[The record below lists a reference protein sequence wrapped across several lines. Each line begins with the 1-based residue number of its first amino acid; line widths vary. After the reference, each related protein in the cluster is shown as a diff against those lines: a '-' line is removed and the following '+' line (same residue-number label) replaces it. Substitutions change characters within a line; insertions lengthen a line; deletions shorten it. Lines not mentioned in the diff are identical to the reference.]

1 MAELRIQEYQV
12 GSIMTN
18 CYFII
23 NDTTKETLIVDPGGS
38 VEMLMD
44 QVKKL
49 QIIPA
54 AVLLTHGHFDHAAG
68 AAALKQ
74 AYGILVYAHQDE
86 KHTLENPDIN
96 LSTMMGLGERYE
108 ADRYVKEGDILHLA
122 GFDLEVIH
130 TPGHTKGGVCY
141 YMKEQ
146 KILISGDTLFCTSVG
161 RTDFLEGSFSE
172 LIRSIKDKLMILPD
186 DVQVLPGHEGKTY
199 VGYER
204 DHNPFF

>member
-1 MAELRIQEYQV
+1 MANLRIEEYQV

-23 NDTTKETLIVDPGGS
+23 NDTTKETIIVDPGGS

-44 QVKKL
+44 QIKKL
-49 QIIPA
+49 ALIPT

-74 AYGILVYAHQDE
+74 AYGVCVYAHQDE

-96 LSTMMGLGERYE
+96 LSTMMGIGERYE
-108 ADRYVKEGDILHLA
+108 ADRYVREGDILSLA
-122 GFDLEVIH
+122 GFELEVIH
-130 TPGHTKGGVCY
+130 TPGHTRGGACY
-141 YMKEQ
+141 YMKEH

-161 RTDFLEGSFSE
+161 RTDFPEGSFSE
-172 LIRSIKDKLMILPD
+172 LIRSIKEKLMTLPD

-199 VGYER
+199 IGYER